1 MTNDFNQKII
11 EEFRAND
18 GRVGG
23 PFEGA
28 RLLLLTTTGAR
39 TGLPRTT
46 PVGYLPDGDGRVLV
60 IASAGGA
67 PGNPAWYHN
76 LVASPR
82 VNVETGVFTYD
93 ADAVVLT
100 GEERD
105 RAFARAVETDDGW
118 AEYQSRTSRTIPVVS
133 LREIAPDGPP
143 VISGSQEFGD
153 VLTRIHGVLRREL
166 ALIRQE
172 VAASGGSLGAQ
183 LRLNCLSLCQG
194 LHNHHEGESQGMFPM
209 IARQFPETAAVM
221 ARLDEEHRRVAELIG
236 ELQRVVTAD
245 EPDTAAVLAEVDRLS
260 AELEAHLVYEE
271 EQLIPLFRR

>member
-1 MTNDFNQKII
+1 MANDFNQKII

-39 TGLPRTT
+39 SGARHTT
-46 PVGYLPDGDGRVLV
+46 PLGYLPDSDGRVLV
-60 IASAGGA
+60 IASAAGA
-67 PGNPAWYHN
+67 PRHPAWYHN
-76 LVASPR
+76 LVANPR
-82 VNVETGVFTYD
+82 VHIETGVFVYD

-105 RAFARAVETDDGW
+105 QAFARAVETDDGW
-118 AEYQSRTSRTIPVVS
+118 AEYQSRTTRTIPVVS
-133 LREIAPDGPP
+133 LRPVAHDGPP
-143 VISGSQEFGD
+143 TLSGPQSFGD
-153 VLTRIHGVLRREL
+153 ALTRIHDVLRREL

-172 VAASGGSLGAQ
+172 VAASGTSLGAQ
-183 LRLNCLSLCQG
+183 LRINCLSLCQG

-209 IARQFPETAAVM
+209 IARQFPETADVM
-221 ARLDEEHRRVAELIG
+221 ARLADEHRKVAELID

-245 EPDTAAVLAEVDRLS
+245 RPDPKAALAEVDRLS
-260 AELEAHLVYEE
+260 AELEAHLLYEE
-271 EQLIPLFRR
+271 EQLIPLFDR